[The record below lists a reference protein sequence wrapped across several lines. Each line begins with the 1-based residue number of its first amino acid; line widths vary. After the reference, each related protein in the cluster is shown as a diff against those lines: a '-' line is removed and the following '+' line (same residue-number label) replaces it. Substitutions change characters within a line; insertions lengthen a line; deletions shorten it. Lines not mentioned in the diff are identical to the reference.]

1 MKSENNSLKS
11 YKDLRN
17 TQVKV
22 LKLSE
27 MLFGKD
33 DLVYINCLK
42 DVKNTQLK
50 IDNINKNKLIY

>member
-1 MKSENNSLKS
+1 MKSENNSLKF

-33 DLVYINCLK
+33 DPVYITCLK